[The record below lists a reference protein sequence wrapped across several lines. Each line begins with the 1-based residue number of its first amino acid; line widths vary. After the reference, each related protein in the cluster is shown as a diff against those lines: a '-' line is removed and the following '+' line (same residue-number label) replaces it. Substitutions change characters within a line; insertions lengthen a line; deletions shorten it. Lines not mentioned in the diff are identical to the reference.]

1 VTVKAAEEVSFRKS
15 VNLTFEMAQATL
27 DLPPGLAYYIETVHN
42 VYQVRFPVK
51 INGKIES
58 FIGWRATHSEH
69 KLPVK
74 GGIRFAP
81 MVDQDEVEA
90 LAALMSYKCA
100 LVDVPFGG
108 SKGGL
113 AIDPKKYSEEDL
125 ERITRRFAFEL
136 MKKDYISPATNVPA
150 PDMGTGPREMAWI
163 ASTFKSHNP
172 HDIDHLACVTG
183 KPVAQGGIRGR
194 VEATGRGVVFGLRE
208 FFRHAEDKKNA
219 NLEGTLEGKQVVI
232 QGLGNV
238 GYHAAKILQQEDGAV
253 VIGIVEY
260 DGGLYDPKGLDI
272 EDVAQYKKNQGG
284 VKGYPKGKYFQNGSV
299 LLEEECDILIPAAL
313 EGTINMENAPRIQ
326 AKLIAEAA
334 NGPVTFGADA
344 ILRKKGVAIIPD
356 TYLNAGGVTVSYFEW
371 IKNLSHIRFGR
382 MQRRYEEQ
390 KSELLI
396 EAMKKNGGKVPD
408 ELSRKI
414 LEGAREID
422 LVRSGLDDTM
432 RMAYQ
437 EIRERFWSRD
447 DIPSY
452 RIAAM
457 AIAIEKIAHIV
468 QELGVY
474 P

>member
-1 VTVKAAEEVSFRKS
+1 MAGKTREEVSFRKS
-15 VNLTFEMAQATL
+15 VNLTFELAQATL
-27 DLPPGLAYYIETVHN
+27 DLPPGLAYYIETVNN

-58 FIGWRATHSEH
+58 FIGWRAAHSEH

-81 MVDQDEVEA
+81 MVNQDEVEA

-113 AIDPKKYSEEDL
+113 AVDPKKYSEEDL

-136 MKKDYISPATNVPA
+136 MRKGYISPAINVPA
-150 PDMGTGPREMAWI
+150 PDIGTGPREMAWI
-163 ASTFKSHNP
+163 ASTYKSHNP
-172 HDIDHLACVTG
+172 EDIDHLACVTG
-183 KPVAQGGIRGR
+183 KPVTQGGIRGR

-208 FFRHAEDKKNA
+208 FFRHSEDLKHAK
-219 NLEGTLEGKQVVI
+219 LDGSLEGKHIII

-238 GYHAAKILQQEDGAV
+238 GYHAAKILQEEDGATIV
-253 VIGIVEY
+253 GIVEY
-260 DGGLYDPKGLDI
+260 DGGLYDPKGLKV
-272 EDVAQYKKNQGG
+272 EDVAEYKKAHGG
-284 VKGYPKGKYFQNGSV
+284 IKGYPQGKYFQTGSI

-344 ILRKKGVAIIPD
+344 ILRKKGVVIIPD

-382 MQRRYEEQ
+382 MQRRYGEQ

-396 EAMKKNGGKVPD
+396 QAIEKQGSKVSK
-408 ELSRKI
+408 ELTSKI

-422 LVRSGLDDTM
+422 WVRSGLDDTM

-437 EIRERFWSRD
+437 EVRGRFWSRD
-447 DIPSY
+447 DISSY
-452 RIAAM
+452 RVAAM
-457 AIAIEKIAHIV
+457 AIAIEKIANIV